1 MPNYKLLP
9 KQKELFEIP
18 HDNQLDVC
26 IYQGGYGSGKT
37 WCGSLLG
44 LMLAIKYPGSKGL
57 VGAKEYELVKKT
69 TLVAYLEHLDNFGYV
84 RDRDYRYNKI
94 DKKLY

>member
-57 VGAKEYELVKKT
+57 VGAAVNIEIPRSKVKISVDKP
-69 TLVAYLEHLDNFGYV
+69 YLDNII
-84 RDRDYRYNKI
+84 KAI
-94 DKKLY
+94 DAAIKKYHVA